1 MGYTGMK
8 QNYSFLF
15 QSMSGSSNLNFLSDY
30 MSIKNGSYG
39 KLMKAYYGKGSK
51 EAASIVDEKKK
62 TLSTSKDSA
71 ETLKQIQTA
80 SESLKSSADQLTNTG
95 KDSVFSKSQDEIY
108 KAVDSFVT
116 NYNKLIEGSAKSASD
131 SITKRVDT
139 LKNMT
144 ESNQKLLSQAGI
156 TIGKDDTLTLDKD
169 AFAKADANTVKT
181 LFSGSYSYASRV
193 SSQSS
198 FIDFAATQEAA
209 KANTYTTK
217 GTYSNTYASGNIFNS
232 YF

>member
-1 MGYTGMK
+1 M
-8 QNYSFLF
+8 
-15 QSMSGSSNLNFLSDY
+15 
-30 MSIKNGSYG
+30 
-39 KLMKAYYGKGSK
+39 
-51 EAASIVDEKKK
+51 
-62 TLSTSKDSA
+62 
-71 ETLKQIQTA
+71 
-80 SESLKSSADQLTNTG
+80 SLKSSADQLPYTG

-144 ESNQKLLSQAGI
+144 ESNQKLLGQAGI

>member
-1 MGYTGMK
+1 
-8 QNYSFLF
+8 
-15 QSMSGSSNLNFLSDY
+15 

-39 KLMKAYYGKGSK
+39 KLMKAYYGKGNRISK
-51 EAASIVDEKKK
+51 EAASVVDEKKK
-62 TLSTSKDSA
+62 TLSTSRDSA

-116 NYNKLIEGSAKSASD
+116 NYNNLIEGSAKSASD
-131 SITKRVDT
+131 SIMKRVDT

-144 ESNQKLLSQAGI
+144 ESNQKLLSQVGI

-169 AFAKADANTVKT
+169 AFAKADTNTIKN
-181 LFSGSYSYASRV
+181 LFNGSYSYASRV

-217 GTYSNTYASGNIFNS
+217 GTYSNTYASGNIFLILISRLQEEFKSLYN
-232 YF
+232 YRIRDFRRILKGCA

>member
-1 MGYTGMK
+1 M
-8 QNYSFLF
+8 
-15 QSMSGSSNLNFLSDY
+15 
-30 MSIKNGSYG
+30 
-39 KLMKAYYGKGSK
+39 
-51 EAASIVDEKKK
+51 
-62 TLSTSKDSA
+62 
-71 ETLKQIQTA
+71 
-80 SESLKSSADQLTNTG
+80 
-95 KDSVFSKSQDEIY
+95 
-108 KAVDSFVT
+108 T